1 MSRSY
6 RKSYRTTICCCTP
19 DSVKRWKDG
28 YNRNIRR
35 ATRHLINMLDLD
47 NIEDDE
53 TYFPTDPETDSA
65 RGNLWECG
73 DGFDFYPDAR
83 KAADL
88 RGEKPWHTMCK

>member
-19 DSVKRWKDG
+19 DSIKSWKEG
-28 YNRNIRR
+28 YNRNLRR
-35 ATRHLINMLDLD
+35 TTKQLINKLDLD
-47 NIEDDE
+47 NIEEDE
-53 TYFPTDPETDSA
+53 TYFPTDPETDTHG
-65 RGNLWECG
+65 GNLWDCG

-88 RGEKPWHTMCK
+88 RGEKPWHTVSK